1 MGGGEIMTKLSEL
14 EERRAAIVE
23 EMGSLGDLRRGS
35 LSERTRPCG
44 KPNCHCKQPGSPG
57 HGPTY
62 SLTYKVS
69 GKSRMETIPPKRL
82 GEVRQQLENRQ
93 RFAELSKQFLE
104 VNEEICRQRSLAKSS
119 EETAS
124 KKNSGRKSKRKS
136 RGSSTAS

>member
-1 MGGGEIMTKLSEL
+1 MTKLSEL

-44 KPNCHCKQPGSPG
+44 KPNCRCKQPGSPG

-62 SLTYKVS
+62 SFTYKVA
-69 GKSRMETIPPKRL
+69 GKSRMETIPPDRL
-82 GEVRQQLENRQ
+82 DEVRRQLENRQ

-104 VNEEICRQRSLAKSS
+104 VNEEICRHRSLAKSS
-119 EETAS
+119 EESAA
-124 KKNSGRKSKRKS
+124 KKKTPGGNR
-136 RGSSTAS
+136 RGSLAGVRPHLEPSS